1 MVNYE
6 KIISF
11 DELYKGLLKSK
22 RGVMW
27 KDSVAGYYIHG
38 LKNTYRLRQDL
49 IKKTYRLSQYQ
60 MFYITEPKLREIIAT
75 RIRDRQFQRSLCDNM
90 LYPETVKCYI
100 RDNCACQRGRGID
113 DAMHRMEAQIH
124 KYYRK
129 HGCEGWVL
137 QCDIKKYFPSI
148 DHKVA
153 QEVIRKYISDFN
165 VYVAACEVIESFCYS
180 HIYKRLVS
188 LGYARVSRKTANLAH
203 RLMVARVALLRLRL
217 TGEGNAE
224 KIHARIK
231 DALNDVPDKEA
242 FYQWLITE
250 NFVGIGLGSQVSQIV
265 ALTLLND
272 LDHYIKERL
281 HIKYYI
287 RYMDDFVLIHPD
299 KEYLKYCKAEIEK
312 YLVSLHLT
320 LNEKTHIFKLS
331 QGIIFLKWR
340 YLLTPKGKVVRKMSD
355 RSIVKQR
362 RKMRKFVIRLSEGKM
377 TMNDVYMSYQS
388 WRANAMR
395 GNTKS
400 IVYKMDR
407 YYKDLFG
414 KEWDDETVQ
423 KSGGSQH
430 ETAPGKRAVA
440 C

>member
-49 IKKTYRLSQYQ
+49 LKKNYRLSQYQ

-75 RIRDRQFQRSLCDNM
+75 RIRDRQFQRSLCDNL
-90 LYPETVKCYI
+90 LYPETVRHYI
-100 RDNCACQRGRGID
+100 RDNCACQKNRGID
-113 DAMHRMEAQIH
+113 DALNRLDAQLQ
-124 KYYRK
+124 KYYRQY
-129 HGCEGWVL
+129 GNEGWVL

-148 DHKVA
+148 DHRVA
-153 QEVIRKYISDFN
+153 QNVLRKYIPDKES
-165 VYVAACEVIESFCYS
+165 YVAACEVIESFCYAP
-180 HIYKRLVS
+180 ILKRLVS
-188 LGYARVSRKTANLAH
+188 LGYSRLARTTTNLAH
-203 RLMVARVALLRLRL
+203 RLMIAKVALLRIEL
-217 TGEGNAE
+217 TGEGNIE
-224 KIHARIK
+224 KIKGHIR
-231 DALNDVPDKEA
+231 DALKDVPDKDA
-242 FYQWLITE
+242 FYDWLLHE

-272 LDHYIKERL
+272 LDHFIKERL
-281 HIKYYI
+281 HIKQYI
-287 RYMDDFVLIHPD
+287 RYMDDFILIHPS
-299 KEYLKYCKAEIEK
+299 KEYLRYCKREIENHLK
-312 YLVSLHLT
+312 ELHLS

-340 YLLTPKGKVVRKMSD
+340 YILTKTGKVVRKMSD
-355 RSIVKQR
+355 KSIAKQR
-362 RKMRKFVIRLSEGKM
+362 RKMRKFVIRLQEGKM

-388 WRANAMR
+388 WRANALR
-395 GNTKS
+395 GDTKS

-407 YYKDLFG
+407 YYKELFG
-414 KEWDDETVQ
+414 KEWDDETLYE
-423 KSGGSQH
+423 SGRS
-430 ETAPGKRAVA
+430 ELSASSGKRTAA
-440 C
+440 G